1 MKNQIRNLIVL
12 VLALVVVG
20 AFSSCSKYRGFKKDD
35 SGFYYKI
42 HLENDTAV
50 QPKDGDMVLIDF
62 IIRTEDTTI
71 NKGVTHLPLN
81 ESFKF
86 FEGDLYT
93 ALKTMHLGD
102 SVTFIFPADSFAKYY
117 LNNNFPYENKEIY
130 MDVKMIDLMT
140 KSEIEAKQAEYNQ
153 KMEIARVSEDSLR
166 NNYITT
172 NNIKTKPSSTG
183 LYYIQT
189 KAGTGKKAEM
199 GKLVT
204 VHYTGKLL
212 DGTVFDSSIGKDPI
226 TIQLGAGQ
234 VIPGWEEGIAMMKE
248 GGKATLIIPSKLA
261 YDSYDAGMIPPYSTL
276 VFDVEVVSVG
286 DAPQIQPTTVTPGN

>member
-1 MKNQIRNLIVL
+1 MKKQIRNLIVL
-12 VLALVVVG
+12 VLALVVAG
-20 AFSSCSKYRGFKKDD
+20 TFSSCSKYRGFKKDD

-42 HLENDTAV
+42 HVANDTAV

-71 NKGVTHLPLN
+71 NKGVTHLLLN
-81 ESFKF
+81 ENFKF
-86 FEGDLYT
+86 FEGDMYT
-93 ALKTMHLGD
+93 AFKTMHLGD

-117 LNNNFPYENKEIY
+117 LNSDFPFDNKEVY
-130 MDVKMIDLMT
+130 MDVKMLDLMT

-153 KMEIARVSEDSLR
+153 KIEIARVSEDSLI
-166 NNYITT
+166 NNYIVT
-172 NNIKTKPSSTG
+172 NKIKVKPTATG

-189 KAGTGKKAEM
+189 KAGTGKKAET

-226 TIQLGAGQ
+226 TMQLGSGQ
-234 VIPGWEEGIAMMKE
+234 AIPGWEEGISMMKE
-248 GGKATLIIPSKLA
+248 GGKATLVIPSKLG
-261 YDSYDAGMIPPYSTL
+261 YGSNNAGMILPYSPL
-276 VFDVEVVSVG
+276 VFDVEIISVG
-286 DAPQIQPTTVTPGN
+286 DAPQLQPATVTPEK